1 MYIERFYH
9 RKGDSF
15 GDTDIIDRFTYDV
28 FQAGPMLPGIGGKGM
43 SPKKMKQM
51 MKQMGISIE
60 EIEGVE
66 EVVIKTADKEIVFQD
81 VTVTIMTAQGNKS
94 YQMVG
99 TPEER
104 ARALTIPDADVE
116 LVVAQTGVS
125 LEEGRAAL
133 EECHGDLAEAIV
145 KLRAG

>member
-1 MYIERFYH
+1 MYIERFYR

-15 GDTDIIDRFTYDV
+15 GDADIIDRFTYDV
-28 FQAGPMLPGIGGKGM
+28 FQAGSMLPGIGGKGM

-81 VTVTIMTAQGNKS
+81 VAVTIMIAQGNKS
-94 YQMVG
+94 YQIVG

-125 LEEGRAAL
+125 PEEARSAL

-145 KLRAG
+145 KLGAE

>member
-1 MYIERFYH
+1 MYIERFYR
-9 RKGDSF
+9 RKGDPF

-28 FQAGPMLPGIGGKGM
+28 FQAGSMIPGIGGKGM

-66 EVVIKTADKEIVFQD
+66 EVVIKTADKELVFQD

-99 TPEER
+99 TPVER

-125 LEEGRAAL
+125 PEEARAAL

-145 KLRAG
+145 KLGAE

>member
-1 MYIERFYH
+1 
-9 RKGDSF
+9 
-15 GDTDIIDRFTYDV
+15 
-28 FQAGPMLPGIGGKGM
+28 M

-66 EVVIKTADKEIVFQD
+66 EVVIKTADKELVFQD

-104 ARALTIPDADVE
+104 ARALIIPDADVE

-125 LEEGRAAL
+125 QKEGRAAL

-145 KLRAG
+145 KLGAR